1 MSIRQSRL
9 CLGAV
14 AMLASLFAASAQ
26 AQAQAQSGPPTGR
39 LSCSIGSGLGPAI
52 KSQRPLDCRFRP
64 RRGPTQHYTGVIRQ
78 YGLDL
83 GSIRGTMMA
92 WHVYG
97 PYARAPLG
105 VLSGRYATSP
115 AGGAAAGAALVGGDD
130 GKVTLRPRLTQTP
143 RGFNVAVGV
152 TQFELTLK
160 APGRRR

>member
-1 MSIRQSRL
+1 
-9 CLGAV
+9 
-14 AMLASLFAASAQ
+14 
-26 AQAQAQSGPPTGR
+26 
-39 LSCSIGSGLGPAI
+39 
-52 KSQRPLDCRFRP
+52 
-64 RRGPTQHYTGVIRQ
+64 
-78 YGLDL
+78 
-83 GSIRGTMMA
+83 MA